1 LAHQVAD
8 RAPSAESPAQLQIDP
23 EYLGRLGISEQFPG
37 WQETAKASVGELHVK
52 SWTDRRQ
59 EFTF

>member
-1 LAHQVAD
+1 
-8 RAPSAESPAQLQIDP
+8 LQIDP